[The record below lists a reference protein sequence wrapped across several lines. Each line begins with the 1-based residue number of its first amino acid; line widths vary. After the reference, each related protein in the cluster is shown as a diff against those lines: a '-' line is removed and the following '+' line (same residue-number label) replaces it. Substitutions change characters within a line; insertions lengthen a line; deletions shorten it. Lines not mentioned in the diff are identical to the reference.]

1 MKISIPTSDKP
12 RVVIIGGGFAG
23 VEITKSL
30 KNAGY
35 QIVMLDKH
43 NYHAFQPLLYQ
54 VATSALEADSIAFP
68 LRKIFEGYK
77 DFYFRMA
84 EVNDVIPEENLVIS
98 SINEIAYDY
107 LIIATGSQT
116 NFMNNEGLTISS
128 MPMKSITEALNLR
141 SLIFQNFEK
150 ALVITNERKRQGLM
164 NFVIAGAGPTGV
176 ELTGSLG
183 ELKSHILPKD
193 YPELDFSMMQIYL
206 VQSSD
211 RVLPALSPS
220 SSEKAQRYLE
230 KLGVNVVLNTRVLDY
245 FGDYV
250 QTNTE
255 DDLVAKTLIWTAGVV
270 GAPIKGIDAKSIVRG
285 NRIAVDKFNK
295 VKGYENIF
303 AIGDVAA
310 MITEENPKG
319 HPMVAPVAIQQGR
332 WIGKNLKRIMQKKKM
347 LPFVYHD
354 KGAMATI
361 GKNKAV
367 VEMGKMKFGGA
378 FAWYV
383 WMFVHLMSLV
393 GFRNRVVVFFNWAR
407 NYFNSDRGM
416 RLIIFPFKL
425 SKVKRQRKKA
435 FYDQQKMR
443 E

>member
-23 VEITKSL
+23 VELAKSL
-30 KNAGY
+30 KNSGY

-68 LRKIFEGYK
+68 LRKIFKGYK

-107 LIIATGSQT
+107 LIIATGSKT

-128 MPMKSITEALNLR
+128 MPMKSIPEALNLR

-176 ELTGSLG
+176 ELAGALG

-206 VQSSD
+206 IQSSD
-211 RVLPALSPS
+211 RVLPALSLS

-230 KLGVNVVLNTRVLDY
+230 KLGVKVVLNTRVLDY

-255 DDLVAKTLIWTAGVV
+255 EDFVAKTLIWTAGVV
-270 GAPIKGIDAKSIVRG
+270 GAPINGLDAKSIVRG
-285 NRIAVDKFNK
+285 NRIEVDEFNR
-295 VKGYENIF
+295 VKGCKNIF

-310 MITEENPKG
+310 MITEKNPMG
-319 HPMVAPVAIQQGR
+319 HPMVAPVAIQQGK
-332 WIGKNLKRIMQKKKM
+332 WVGKNLKRINQKKEM
-347 LPFVYHD
+347 SPFVYHD

-367 VEMGKMKFGGA
+367 VELGKMKFGGA

-393 GFRNRVVVFFNWAR
+393 GFRNRVIVFFNWAR

-416 RLIIFPFKL
+416 RLIIIPFKL

-435 FYDQQKMR
+435 FYDKQDVDG
-443 E
+443 

>member
-1 MKISIPTSDKP
+1 
-12 RVVIIGGGFAG
+12 
-23 VEITKSL
+23 
-30 KNAGY
+30 
-35 QIVMLDKH
+35 
-43 NYHAFQPLLYQ
+43 
-54 VATSALEADSIAFP
+54 
-68 LRKIFEGYK
+68 
-77 DFYFRMA
+77 
-84 EVNDVIPEENLVIS
+84 
-98 SINEIAYDY
+98 
-107 LIIATGSQT
+107 
-116 NFMNNEGLTISS
+116 MNNEGLTISS
-128 MPMKSITEALNLR
+128 MPMKSIPEALNLR

-176 ELTGSLG
+176 ELAGALG

-206 VQSSD
+206 IQSSD
-211 RVLPALSPS
+211 RVLPALSLS

-230 KLGVNVVLNTRVLDY
+230 QLGVKVVLNTRVLDY

-255 DDLVAKTLIWTAGVV
+255 EDFVAKTLIWTAGVV
-270 GAPIKGIDAKSIVRG
+270 GAPINGIDAKSIVRG
-285 NRIAVDKFNK
+285 NRIEVDEFNR
-295 VKGYENIF
+295 VKGHENIF
-303 AIGDVAA
+303 AVGDVAA
-310 MITEENPKG
+310 MVTEKNPMG
-319 HPMVAPVAIQQGR
+319 HPMVAPVAIQQGK
-332 WIGKNLKRIMQKKKM
+332 WVGKNLKRVIQKKEM

-367 VEMGKMKFGGA
+367 VELGKMKFGGA

-393 GFRNRVVVFFNWAR
+393 GFRNRVIVFFNWAR

-435 FYDQQKMR
+435 FYDKQDVDG
-443 E
+443 

>member
-1 MKISIPTSDKP
+1 M
-12 RVVIIGGGFAG
+12 VIIGGGFAG
-23 VEITKSL
+23 VELAKSL
-30 KNAGY
+30 KNSGY

-68 LRKIFEGYK
+68 LRKIFKGYK

-107 LIIATGSQT
+107 LIIATGSKT

-128 MPMKSITEALNLR
+128 MPMKSIPEALNLR

-176 ELTGSLG
+176 ELAGALG

-206 VQSSD
+206 IQSSD
-211 RVLPALSPS
+211 RVLPALSLS

-230 KLGVNVVLNTRVLDY
+230 KLGVKVVLNTRVLDY

-255 DDLVAKTLIWTAGVV
+255 EDFVAKTLIWTAGVV
-270 GAPIKGIDAKSIVRG
+270 GAPINGLDAKSIVRG
-285 NRIAVDKFNK
+285 NRIEVDEFNR
-295 VKGYENIF
+295 VKGCENIF

-310 MITEENPKG
+310 MITEKNPMG
-319 HPMVAPVAIQQGR
+319 HPMVAPVAIQQGK
-332 WIGKNLKRIMQKKKM
+332 WVGKNLKRINQKKEM
-347 LPFVYHD
+347 SPFVYHD

-367 VEMGKMKFGGA
+367 VELGKMKFGGA

-393 GFRNRVVVFFNWAR
+393 GFRNRVIVFFNWAR

-416 RLIIFPFKL
+416 RLIIIPFKL

-435 FYDQQKMR
+435 FYDKQDVDG
-443 E
+443 

>member
-1 MKISIPTSDKP
+1 MKIGIPTSDKP

-23 VEITKSL
+23 VEIAKSL
-30 KNAGY
+30 KNSGY

-68 LRKIFEGYK
+68 LRKIFKGYK

-107 LIIATGSQT
+107 LIIATGSKT

-128 MPMKSITEALNLR
+128 MPMKSIPEALNLR

-176 ELTGSLG
+176 ELAGALG

-206 VQSSD
+206 IQSSD
-211 RVLPALSPS
+211 RVLPALSTS

-230 KLGVNVVLNTRVLDY
+230 QLGVNVVLNTRVLDY

-250 QTNTE
+250 
-255 DDLVAKTLIWTAGVV
+255 
-270 GAPIKGIDAKSIVRG
+270 
-285 NRIAVDKFNK
+285 
-295 VKGYENIF
+295 
-303 AIGDVAA
+303 
-310 MITEENPKG
+310 
-319 HPMVAPVAIQQGR
+319 
-332 WIGKNLKRIMQKKKM
+332 
-347 LPFVYHD
+347 
-354 KGAMATI
+354 
-361 GKNKAV
+361 
-367 VEMGKMKFGGA
+367 
-378 FAWYV
+378 
-383 WMFVHLMSLV
+383 
-393 GFRNRVVVFFNWAR
+393 
-407 NYFNSDRGM
+407 
-416 RLIIFPFKL
+416 
-425 SKVKRQRKKA
+425 
-435 FYDQQKMR
+435 
-443 E
+443 

>member
-23 VEITKSL
+23 VEIAKSL

-84 EVNDVIPEENLVIS
+84 EVNDVIPEENIVIS

-176 ELTGSLG
+176 ELAGALG

-230 KLGVNVVLNTRVLDY
+230 KLGVNVVLNTWVLDY

-285 NRIAVDKFNK
+285 NRIVVDKFNK

-310 MITEENPKG
+310 MITKENPKG

-332 WIGKNLKRIMQKKKM
+332 WIGKNLKRIMQKKEM

-435 FYDQQKMR
+435 FYDQQIMR

>member
-23 VEITKSL
+23 VELAKSL
-30 KNAGY
+30 KNSGY

-68 LRKIFEGYK
+68 LRKIFKGYK

-107 LIIATGSQT
+107 LIIATGSKT

-128 MPMKSITEALNLR
+128 MPMKSIPEALNLR

-176 ELTGSLG
+176 ELAGALG

-206 VQSSD
+206 IQSSD
-211 RVLPALSPS
+211 RVLPALSLS

-230 KLGVNVVLNTRVLDY
+230 KLGVKVVLNTRVLDY

-255 DDLVAKTLIWTAGVV
+255 EDFVAKTLIWTAGVV
-270 GAPIKGIDAKSIVRG
+270 GAPINGLDAKSIVRG
-285 NRIAVDKFNK
+285 NRIEVDEFNR
-295 VKGYENIF
+295 VKGCENIF

-310 MITEENPKG
+310 MITEKNPMG
-319 HPMVAPVAIQQGR
+319 HPMVAPVAIQQGK
-332 WIGKNLKRIMQKKKM
+332 WVGKNLKRINQKKEM
-347 LPFVYHD
+347 SPFVYHD

-367 VEMGKMKFGGA
+367 VELGKMKFGGA

-393 GFRNRVVVFFNWAR
+393 GFRNRVIVFFNWAR

-416 RLIIFPFKL
+416 RLIIIPFKL

-435 FYDQQKMR
+435 FYDKQDVDG
-443 E
+443 

>member
-1 MKISIPTSDKP
+1 MKISIPTSNKP

-23 VEITKSL
+23 VEIAKSL
-30 KNAGY
+30 KNAGF

-128 MPMKSITEALNLR
+128 MPMKSIPEALNLR

-176 ELTGSLG
+176 ELAGALG

-220 SSEKAQRYLE
+220 SSEKAQCYLE

-332 WIGKNLKRIMQKKKM
+332 WIGKNLKRIMQKKEM

>member
-12 RVVIIGGGFAG
+12 RIVIIGGGFAG
-23 VEITKSL
+23 VEIAKSL
-30 KNAGY
+30 KNSGY

-107 LIIATGSQT
+107 LIIATGSKT

-176 ELTGSLG
+176 ELAGALG

-332 WIGKNLKRIMQKKKM
+332 WVGKNLKRIMQKKEM

-435 FYDQQKMR
+435 FYDKQDVDG
-443 E
+443 